1 MKAEDNKDVERVN
14 AERQIKLMREILV
27 GSLFAALGVVVP
39 ILFHLVG
46 LGRVFLPMH
55 LPILAAGFFVSP
67 VVAAVAG
74 FVTPW
79 VSSFL
84 TGMPPLPVAVLMSL
98 ELPTLAG
105 VASLCYQAL
114 KGRFRRSRWIG
125 KIIAVWGSTVIAIV
139 ARIAVDLLLL
149 AKVVAPLL
157 QLPAGS
163 FGLAA
168 VLAGTLGIVLQLT
181 IVPTV
186 VLAIERVRKE
196 RGLWTNGS

>member
-1 MKAEDNKDVERVN
+1 VEKMD
-14 AERQIKLMREILV
+14 AERQTKLMGEILV
-27 GSLFAALGVVVP
+27 GALFAALGVVVP

-55 LPILAAGFFVSP
+55 LPILAVGFFVSP
-67 VVAAVAG
+67 IVAAAAG

-98 ELPTLAG
+98 ELPVLAG
-105 VASLCYQAL
+105 IASLCYRAL
-114 KGRFRRSRWIG
+114 KGRVHKSRWVG
-125 KIIAVWGSTVIAIV
+125 KIIAVWSSTVIAIV

-149 AKVVAPLL
+149 AKVVAPIL

-168 VLAGTLGIVLQLT
+168 VLAGTPGIVLQLT
-181 IVPTV
+181 LVPAI
-186 VLAIERVRKE
+186 VLAIERMRKE
-196 RGLWTNGS
+196 RGLWTSGS

>member
-1 MKAEDNKDVERVN
+1 MD
-14 AERQIKLMREILV
+14 AERQTKLMGEILV
-27 GSLFAALGVVVP
+27 GALFAALGVVVP

-55 LPILAAGFFVSP
+55 LPILAVGFFVSP
-67 VVAAVAG
+67 IVAAAAG

-84 TGMPPLPVAVLMSL
+84 TGMPPFPVAVLMSL
-98 ELPTLAG
+98 ELPVLAG
-105 VASLCYQAL
+105 IASLCYRAL
-114 KGRFRRSRWIG
+114 KGRVHKSRWVG
-125 KIIAVWGSTVIAIV
+125 KIIAVWSSTVIAIV

-149 AKVVAPLL
+149 AKVVAPIL

-168 VLAGTLGIVLQLT
+168 VLAGTPGIVLQLT
-181 IVPTV
+181 LVPAI
-186 VLAIERVRKE
+186 VLAIERMRKE
-196 RGLWTNGS
+196 RGLWTSAS

>member
-1 MKAEDNKDVERVN
+1 VEKMD
-14 AERQIKLMREILV
+14 AERQTKLMGEILV
-27 GSLFAALGVVVP
+27 GALFAALGVVVP

-55 LPILAAGFFVSP
+55 LPILAVGFFVSP
-67 VVAAVAG
+67 IVAAAAG

-98 ELPTLAG
+98 ELPVLAG
-105 VASLCYQAL
+105 IASLCYRAL
-114 KGRFRRSRWIG
+114 KGRVHKSRWVG
-125 KIIAVWGSTVIAIV
+125 KIIAVWSSTVIAIV

-149 AKVVAPLL
+149 AKVVAPIL

-168 VLAGTLGIVLQLT
+168 VLAGTPGIVLQLT
-181 IVPTV
+181 LVPAI
-186 VLAIERVRKE
+186 VLAIERMGKE
-196 RGLWTNGS
+196 RGLWTSGS

>member
-1 MKAEDNKDVERVN
+1 VVSEMD
-14 AERQIKLMREILV
+14 AERQIKLMREILI
-27 GSLFAALGVVVP
+27 GALFAALGVIVP

-67 VVAAVAG
+67 IVAAATG

-84 TGMPPLPVAVLMSL
+84 TGMPPLPTAVLMSL
-98 ELPTLAG
+98 ELPVLAG
-105 VASLCYQAL
+105 IASLCYRAL
-114 KGRFRRSRWIG
+114 RGRVHESRWTG
-125 KIIAVWGSTVIAIV
+125 KIIAVWSSTVIAVV
-139 ARIAVDLLLL
+139 ARVAVDLLLL

-157 QLPAGS
+157 QLPVGS

-168 VLAGTLGIVLQLT
+168 VLAGAPGIVLQLT
-181 IVPTV
+181 VVPAI
-186 VLAIERVRKE
+186 VLAIERMGKE
-196 RGLWTNGS
+196 RGLWTSES

>member
-1 MKAEDNKDVERVN
+1 VVSEMD
-14 AERQIKLMREILV
+14 AERQIKLMREILI
-27 GSLFAALGVVVP
+27 GALFAALGVIVP

-67 VVAAVAG
+67 IVAAATG

-84 TGMPPLPVAVLMSL
+84 TGMPPLPTAVLMSL
-98 ELPTLAG
+98 ELPVLAG
-105 VASLCYQAL
+105 IASLCYRAL
-114 KGRFRRSRWIG
+114 RGRVHESRWIG
-125 KIIAVWGSTVIAIV
+125 KIIAVWSSTVIAVV
-139 ARIAVDLLLL
+139 ARVAVDLLLL

-157 QLPAGS
+157 QLPVGS

-168 VLAGTLGIVLQLT
+168 VLAGAPGIVLQLT
-181 IVPTV
+181 VVPAI
-186 VLAIERVRKE
+186 VLAIERMGKE
-196 RGLWTNGS
+196 RGLWTSES

>member
-1 MKAEDNKDVERVN
+1 MD
-14 AERQIKLMREILV
+14 AERQTKLMGEILV
-27 GSLFAALGVVVP
+27 GALFAALGVVVP

-55 LPILAAGFFVSP
+55 LPILAVGFFVSP
-67 VVAAVAG
+67 IVAASAG

-98 ELPTLAG
+98 ELPVLAG
-105 VASLCYQAL
+105 IASLCYRAL
-114 KGRFRRSRWIG
+114 KGRVHKSRWVG
-125 KIIAVWGSTVIAIV
+125 KIIAVWSSTVIAIV

-149 AKVVAPLL
+149 AKVVAPIL

-168 VLAGTLGIVLQLT
+168 VLAGTPGIVLQLT
-181 IVPTV
+181 LVPAI
-186 VLAIERVRKE
+186 VLAIERMRKE
-196 RGLWTNGS
+196 RGLWTSGS

>member
-1 MKAEDNKDVERVN
+1 MD
-14 AERQIKLMREILV
+14 AERQIKLMCEILI
-27 GSLFAALGVVVP
+27 GTLFAALGVIVP

-67 VVAAVAG
+67 IVAAATG

-84 TGMPPLPVAVLMSL
+84 TGMPPLPTAVLMSL
-98 ELPTLAG
+98 ELPVLAG
-105 VASLCYQAL
+105 IASLCYRAL
-114 KGRFRRSRWIG
+114 RGRVHESRWTG
-125 KIIAVWGSTVIAIV
+125 KIIAVWSSTVIAVV
-139 ARIAVDLLLL
+139 ARVAVDLLLL

-157 QLPAGS
+157 QLPVGS

-168 VLAGTLGIVLQLT
+168 VLAGAPGIVLQLT
-181 IVPTV
+181 VVPAI
-186 VLAIERVRKE
+186 VLAIERMGKE
-196 RGLWTNGS
+196 RGLWTSES

>member
-1 MKAEDNKDVERVN
+1 MD
-14 AERQIKLMREILV
+14 AERQTKLMGEILV
-27 GSLFAALGVVVP
+27 GALFAALGVVVP

-55 LPILAAGFFVSP
+55 LPILAVGFFVSP
-67 VVAAVAG
+67 IVAAAAG

-84 TGMPPLPVAVLMSL
+84 TGMPPFPVAVLMSL
-98 ELPTLAG
+98 ELPVLAG
-105 VASLCYQAL
+105 IASLCYRAL
-114 KGRFRRSRWIG
+114 KGRVHKSRWVG
-125 KIIAVWGSTVIAIV
+125 KIIAVWSSTVIAIV

-149 AKVVAPLL
+149 AKVVAPIL

-168 VLAGTLGIVLQLT
+168 VLAGTPGIVLQLT
-181 IVPTV
+181 LVPAI
-186 VLAIERVRKE
+186 VLAIERMRKE
-196 RGLWTNGS
+196 RGLWTSGS

>member
-1 MKAEDNKDVERVN
+1 MD
-14 AERQIKLMREILV
+14 AERQTKLMGEILV
-27 GSLFAALGVVVP
+27 GALFAALGVVVP

-55 LPILAAGFFVSP
+55 LPILAVGFFVSP
-67 VVAAVAG
+67 IVAAAAG

-84 TGMPPLPVAVLMSL
+84 TGMPPLPVAVLISL
-98 ELPTLAG
+98 ELPVLVGIT
-105 VASLCYQAL
+105 SLCYRAL
-114 KGRFRRSRWIG
+114 KGRVHKSRWVG
-125 KIIAVWGSTVIAIV
+125 KIIAVWSSTVIAIV

-149 AKVVAPLL
+149 AKVVAPIL

-168 VLAGTLGIVLQLT
+168 VLAGTPGIVLQLT
-181 IVPTV
+181 LVPAI
-186 VLAIERVRKE
+186 VLAIERMRKE
-196 RGLWTNGS
+196 RGLWTSGS

>member
-1 MKAEDNKDVERVN
+1 MD
-14 AERQIKLMREILV
+14 AERQIKLMREILI
-27 GSLFAALGVVVP
+27 GALFAALGVIVP

-67 VVAAVAG
+67 IVAAATG

-84 TGMPPLPVAVLMSL
+84 TGMPPLPTAVLMSL
-98 ELPTLAG
+98 ELPVLAG
-105 VASLCYQAL
+105 IASLCYRAL
-114 KGRFRRSRWIG
+114 RGRVHESRWTG
-125 KIIAVWGSTVIAIV
+125 KIIAVWSSTVIAVV
-139 ARIAVDLLLL
+139 ARVAVDLLLL

-157 QLPAGS
+157 QLPVGS

-168 VLAGTLGIVLQLT
+168 VLAGAPGIVLQLT
-181 IVPTV
+181 VVPAI
-186 VLAIERVRKE
+186 VLAIERMGKE
-196 RGLWTNGS
+196 RGFWTSES

>member
-1 MKAEDNKDVERVN
+1 MD
-14 AERQIKLMREILV
+14 AERQIKLMREILI
-27 GSLFAALGVVVP
+27 GTLFAALGVIVP

-67 VVAAVAG
+67 IVAAATG

-84 TGMPPLPVAVLMSL
+84 TGMPPLPTAVLMSL
-98 ELPTLAG
+98 ELPVLAG
-105 VASLCYQAL
+105 IASLCYRAL
-114 KGRFRRSRWIG
+114 RGRVHESRWTG
-125 KIIAVWGSTVIAIV
+125 KIIAVWSSTVIAVV
-139 ARIAVDLLLL
+139 ARVAVDLLLL

-157 QLPAGS
+157 QLPVGS

-168 VLAGTLGIVLQLT
+168 VLAGAPGIVLQLT
-181 IVPTV
+181 VVPAI
-186 VLAIERVRKE
+186 VLAIERMGKE
-196 RGLWTNGS
+196 RGLWTSES

>member
-1 MKAEDNKDVERVN
+1 MD
-14 AERQIKLMREILV
+14 AERQTKLMGEILV
-27 GSLFAALGVVVP
+27 GALFAALGIVVP

-55 LPILAAGFFVSP
+55 LPILAVGFFVSP
-67 VVAAVAG
+67 IVAAAAG

-98 ELPTLAG
+98 ELPVLAG
-105 VASLCYQAL
+105 IASLCYRAL
-114 KGRFRRSRWIG
+114 KGRVHKSRWVG
-125 KIIAVWGSTVIAIV
+125 KIIAVWSSTVIAIV

-149 AKVVAPLL
+149 AKVVAPIL

-168 VLAGTLGIVLQLT
+168 VLAGTPGIVLQLT
-181 IVPTV
+181 LVPAI
-186 VLAIERVRKE
+186 VLAIERMRKE
-196 RGLWTNGS
+196 RGLWTSGS

>member
-1 MKAEDNKDVERVN
+1 MD
-14 AERQIKLMREILV
+14 AERQTKLMGEILV
-27 GSLFAALGVVVP
+27 GALFAALGVVVP

-46 LGRVFLPMH
+46 LGRVLLPMH
-55 LPILAAGFFVSP
+55 LPILAVGFFVSP
-67 VVAAVAG
+67 IVAAAAG

-98 ELPTLAG
+98 ELPVLAG
-105 VASLCYQAL
+105 IASLCYRAL
-114 KGRFRRSRWIG
+114 KGRVHKSRWVG
-125 KIIAVWGSTVIAIV
+125 KIIAVWSSTVIAIV

-149 AKVVAPLL
+149 AKVVAPIL

-168 VLAGTLGIVLQLT
+168 VLAGTPGIVLQLT
-181 IVPTV
+181 LVPAI
-186 VLAIERVRKE
+186 VLAIERMRKE
-196 RGLWTNGS
+196 RGLWTSGS

>member
-1 MKAEDNKDVERVN
+1 MD
-14 AERQIKLMREILV
+14 AERQTKLMGEILV
-27 GSLFAALGVVVP
+27 GAFFAALGVVVP

-55 LPILAAGFFVSP
+55 LPILAVGFFVSP
-67 VVAAVAG
+67 IVAAAAG

-98 ELPTLAG
+98 ELPVLAG
-105 VASLCYQAL
+105 IASLCYRAL
-114 KGRFRRSRWIG
+114 KGRVHKSRWVG
-125 KIIAVWGSTVIAIV
+125 KIIAVWSSTVIAIV

-149 AKVVAPLL
+149 AKVVAPIL

-168 VLAGTLGIVLQLT
+168 VLAGTPGIVLQLT
-181 IVPTV
+181 LVPAI
-186 VLAIERVRKE
+186 VLAIERMRKE
-196 RGLWTNGS
+196 RGLWTSGS

>member
-1 MKAEDNKDVERVN
+1 MEKMD
-14 AERQIKLMREILV
+14 AERQTKLMGEILV
-27 GSLFAALGVVVP
+27 GAFFAALGVVVP

-55 LPILAAGFFVSP
+55 LPILAVGFFVSP
-67 VVAAVAG
+67 TVAVAAG

-98 ELPTLAG
+98 ELPVLAG
-105 VASLCYQAL
+105 IASLCYRAL
-114 KGRFRRSRWIG
+114 KGRVHKSRWVG
-125 KIIAVWGSTVIAIV
+125 KIIAVWSSTVIAIV

-149 AKVVAPLL
+149 AKVVAPIL

-168 VLAGTLGIVLQLT
+168 VLAGTPGIVLQLT
-181 IVPTV
+181 LVPAI
-186 VLAIERVRKE
+186 VLAIERMRKE
-196 RGLWTNGS
+196 RGLWTSGS

>member
-1 MKAEDNKDVERVN
+1 MDAEKQV
-14 AERQIKLMREILV
+14 KLMREILI
-27 GSLFAALGVVVP
+27 GALFAALGVVVP

-46 LGRVFLPMH
+46 LGRVFPPMH
-55 LPILAAGFFVSP
+55 LPILVAGFFVSP
-67 VVAAVAG
+67 AVAAALG

-98 ELPTLAG
+98 ELPVLAG
-105 VASLCYQAL
+105 VASLCYQTL
-114 KGRFRRSRWIG
+114 KGEVHGNRWVG
-125 KIIAVWGSTVIAIV
+125 KIIVVWGSTLIAIV
-139 ARIAVDLLLL
+139 ARITVDLVLL

-168 VLAGTLGIVLQLT
+168 VLAGTPGIVLQLT
-181 IVPTV
+181 IVPTI
-186 VLAIERVRKE
+186 VLAIERVGKE
-196 RGLWTNGS
+196 RGLWTSES

>member
-1 MKAEDNKDVERVN
+1 MD
-14 AERQIKLMREILV
+14 AERQTKLMGEILV
-27 GSLFAALGVVVP
+27 GALFAALGVVVP

-55 LPILAAGFFVSP
+55 LPILAVGFFVSP
-67 VVAAVAG
+67 IVAAAAG

-98 ELPTLAG
+98 ELPVLAG
-105 VASLCYQAL
+105 IASLCYRAL
-114 KGRFRRSRWIG
+114 KGRVHKSRWVG
-125 KIIAVWGSTVIAIV
+125 KIIAVWSSTVIAIV

-149 AKVVAPLL
+149 AKVVAPIL

-168 VLAGTLGIVLQLT
+168 VLAGTPGIVLQLT
-181 IVPTV
+181 LVPAI
-186 VLAIERVRKE
+186 VLAIERMRKE
-196 RGLWTNGS
+196 RGLWTSGS